1 MHLNLPPKARRVA
14 YALTAL
20 GTPVVAYLQVKGLIG
35 DAETVLW
42 AAEVTVVSALAG
54 FNVDPEDV

>member
-1 MHLNLPPKARRVA
+1 MTLNLPAKYRRLA
-14 YALTAL
+14 YVVTAL
-20 GTPVVAYLQVKGLIG
+20 GTPVVAYLQVKGIIG

-54 FNVDPEDV
+54 LNTNVG